1 MCGDK
6 YVNSINFILSR
17 ILSLLTR
24 LFDFSEKIWILFTL
38 IKHYHTHEGIQDL
51 LFIVRPLNDFL
62 FHASSFSRLH
72 FGWLLSVEGGSHV
85 SKWVS
90 WHWFNRDGMRER
102 TPNEVETYSGE
113 AYQSKVFPPSSS
125 RHYQDHYNTQN
136 HFIGFMLVCDYVVY
150 QIATHNFDSREK
162 CGKCGIWKKGLASCD
177 CVEDDAEAQI
187 SNTRKKKNPKP
198 IPLSLDVF
206 TNQFFS
212 KTKKHKI
219 SFVRGDRSAWK

>member
-51 LFIVRPLNDFL
+51 LFIVRPLNDFYFVLLL
-62 FHASSFSRLH
+62 FPVCISDGFIR
-72 FGWLLSVEGGSHV
+72 GRGSHV

-102 TPNEVETYSGE
+102 TPNEVETYSGKLINRKFSPLK
-113 AYQSKVFPPSSS
+113 QSPLS
-125 RHYQDHYNTQN
+125 RSLQHTKSLCWLHACVW
-136 HFIGFMLVCDYVVY
+136 LVY

-162 CGKCGIWKKGLASCD
+162 CGKCGI
-177 CVEDDAEAQI
+177 
-187 SNTRKKKNPKP
+187 
-198 IPLSLDVF
+198 
-206 TNQFFS
+206 
-212 KTKKHKI
+212 
-219 SFVRGDRSAWK
+219 